1 MSPPPRRSTFPD
13 MLTRLTVRGFK
24 NLDIDVQL
32 GPFTCIAGPNGVG
45 KSNLFDA
52 ISFLSSL
59 AGKPLLEAALD
70 VRGGA
75 GRMGDVRGLFRRVG
89 DKSTDT
95 MFLGAE
101 MIVPL
106 RGEDQLGQL
115 AEASMTYLRYELELR
130 YRSELPSRPNGGIEI
145 KRESL
150 SHLNLT
156 SAKRSLGFPCSEEWR
171 QSCIQGRRTVPYI
184 STKDGSVL
192 LHADSK
198 GGHGGGN
205 PRKIRRPQDLPR
217 TVLSTAENAAEHRT
231 ATLARRE
238 MLSWT
243 QLHLEPSALRAPDDF
258 TAPPVIGP
266 NGSHLPATLY
276 RLARDAAAEAAGGDA
291 NIYARV
297 ANRLSELLEQV
308 RSVAVDIDEKRQLL
322 SIVMTDRHGT
332 SHMAGSLSDGTL
344 RFLALAVMHEEPH
357 PRSLL
362 CLEEPENGMH
372 PARIPAML
380 RLLQE
385 LAVDTD
391 DAVGPDNPLR
401 QVLINTHSPSV
412 VADVPEDSLLVAKL
426 VTGPSGAEHTVL
438 LPLPKT
444 WRAPDDNVPTV
455 SKGDLLAYLD
465 PIGPRGS
472 DTILG
477 GAVRSSNQAPRRQRV
492 KDRSDLQVLLPF
504 DESPRAAE

>member
-1 MSPPPRRSTFPD
+1 
-13 MLTRLTVRGFK
+13 MLTRLLVRGFK

-45 KSNLFDA
+45 KSNFFDA

-75 GRMGDVRGLFRRVG
+75 GRMGDVRGLFRRIG
-89 DKSTDT
+89 EKAADT

-101 MIVPL
+101 MIVPP

-115 AEASMTYLRYELELR
+115 AEASMTYLRYELELC

-145 KRESL
+145 VRENL

-276 RLARDAAAEAAGGDA
+276 RLARDAAAEATGGDA

-308 RSVAVDIDEKRQLL
+308 RSIAVDIDEKRQLL

-372 PARIPAML
+372 PARVPAML

-391 DAVGPDNPLR
+391 EAVGPDNPLR

-426 VTGPSGAEHTVL
+426 VPGASGAEHAVL

-444 WRAPDDNVPTV
+444 WRAHDEKAPTV

-465 PIGPRGS
+465 PIGPRGI

-477 GAVRSSNQAPRRQRV
+477 ETARASSQTPRRRRV
-492 KDRSDLQVLLPF
+492 KDRSDLQTLLPF